1 MIEGWCSHS
10 SSFHLAP
17 MEQDKTKPFGFPKQE
32 KLCSKKAIEATFAAG
47 KSLYCYPYKVFYL
60 ESAAS
65 ENEPFA
71 QAMFVVP
78 KKRFKKAVHRN
89 AIRRK
94 MREVYRLNKTLLA
107 NWCVPNEVRVNLI
120 FMYVGE
126 TPVSFSSH
134 EKAMQSIFSSLIK
147 KLADEILS

>member
-1 MIEGWCSHS
+1 
-10 SSFHLAP
+10 
-17 MEQDKTKPFGFPKQE
+17 MEQEKIKPFGFPKQE

-60 ESAAS
+60 GSKSS

-78 KKRFKKAVHRN
+78 KKKFKRAVDRN

-94 MREVYRLNKTLLA
+94 MREVYRLNKHLLEKWCIA
-107 NWCVPNEVRVNLI
+107 NGMQVKLI
-120 FMYVGE
+120 FMYIG
-126 TPVSFSSH
+126 TTSASFSSH

-147 KLADEILS
+147 TLADEISS